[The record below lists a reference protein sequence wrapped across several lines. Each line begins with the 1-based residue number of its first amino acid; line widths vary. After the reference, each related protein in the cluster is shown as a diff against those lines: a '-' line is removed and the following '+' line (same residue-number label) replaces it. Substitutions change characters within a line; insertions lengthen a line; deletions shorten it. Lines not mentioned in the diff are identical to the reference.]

1 MPIYEY
7 ECGRCHHRFETLVM
21 HRDETVHCPDCRGT
35 NLKKL
40 MSAHAVGHGQAEPAC
55 AMPACGA
62 GACPACQ

>member
-7 ECGRCHHRFETLVM
+7 ECGECRHRFETLVR
-21 HRDETVHCPDCRGT
+21 HGEDPVHCPECHGA

-40 MSAHAVGHGQAEPAC
+40 ISAHAVGSGQPEPAC
-55 AMPACGA
+55 AMPACGT